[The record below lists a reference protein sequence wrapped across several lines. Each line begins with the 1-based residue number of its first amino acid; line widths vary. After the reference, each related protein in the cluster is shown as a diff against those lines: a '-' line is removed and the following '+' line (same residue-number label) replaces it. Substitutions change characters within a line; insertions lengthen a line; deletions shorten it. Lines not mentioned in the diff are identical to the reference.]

1 MELIKGKTICIFSA
15 QYLPHMGGVEQY
27 TYNLA
32 KALTKMGN
40 KVTVVTSNVMNSET
54 YEETDG
60 IMVFRLGCFNLMDGR
75 FPVLKVNKK
84 FLKIHKLL
92 MQVKFDFVM
101 VNTRFYFHSLYG
113 VVFAKM
119 QRTKCIIIDHG
130 TSHLNL
136 HNAILNFAENIFE
149 HGITKVEQLFC
160 TEFYGV
166 SMASVEWL
174 RHFHIH
180 AKGTLYNAVD
190 MDKINRIKESKLRN
204 FRQEY
209 NVPENAVMIC
219 FTGRL
224 IKEKGIYQLVE
235 SVQNLNRKNKK
246 YYLFIAGD
254 GEEYQQ
260 ILNRK
265 NEEIVLLGRIS
276 MEDVIGLLLQSDIF
290 CLPSDSEGFS
300 SSVLEAVACKCC
312 VITTERGGSKEL
324 LVDRNHGI
332 IIPDNKV
339 ETVMNALEMAS
350 ENQDYRKSAS
360 ETAYNRLI
368 HNYTWE
374 IVAQKVYELI

>member
-1 MELIKGKTICIFSA
+1 MELIKGKRICIFSA

-32 KALTKMGN
+32 KALAKMGN
-40 KVTVVTSNVMNSET
+40 QVTVVTSNVMNSEE
-54 YEETDG
+54 YENTDG
-60 IMVFRLGCFNLMDGR
+60 ISVYRLPCFNLMEGR
-75 FPVLKVNKK
+75 FPVLKVNKNMI
-84 FLKIHKLL
+84 KIHRLL
-92 MQVKFDFVM
+92 MRFKFDFVM
-101 VNTRFYFHSLYG
+101 VNTRFYIHSLYG
-113 VVFAKM
+113 VIFAKM
-119 QRTKCIIIDHG
+119 QKVKCIIVDHG

-136 HNAILNFAENIFE
+136 HNPILNFVENIYE
-149 HGITKVEQLFC
+149 HSITKMEQLFC
-160 TEFYGV
+160 NEFYGV

-174 RHFHIH
+174 RHFHIY
-180 AKGTLYNAVD
+180 AKGALYNAVD
-190 MDKINRIKESKLRN
+190 MDKINQIKKGKLRD
-204 FRQEY
+204 FRKEF
-209 NVPENAVMIC
+209 NVPDDAVMIC

-224 IKEKGIYQLVE
+224 IKEKGIYQLIK
-235 SVQNLNRKNKK
+235 SVDRLNSNNKK

-260 ILNRK
+260 ILSQK
-265 NEEIVLLGRIS
+265 SEEVVLLGRIS
-276 MEDVIGLLLQSDIF
+276 TEEVIGLLVQSDIF

-300 SSVLEAVACKCC
+300 SSVLEATACKCC

-324 LVDRNHGI
+324 IVDRNHGI